1 MRFIKS
7 RAIVMALA
15 ASVAISLAGCAA
27 ESGPGDDTGGD
38 QVQVLK
44 LVLLQSYDTGA
55 TIQHGIDEGYFA
67 DAGLEL
73 DITETDAP
81 PTVVSAVASGQYDI
95 GQFNPAVAVSVLDGG
110 VDIRALVGGG
120 RSQESGV
127 QGVVSLAGGGIEEWE
142 DLAGHTV
149 GVQAPR
155 AAATLAM
162 LEQVRLAGA
171 DPSTVELVAIPGPQ
185 MLSTLESGGV
195 DAAVMLGSFLA
206 EATTTNPDIVNLGDA
221 FTETF
226 GVGALVDMLYTS
238 AQTAADKA
246 DALKR
251 FRTALGRAYD
261 DMNGLDDD
269 EWKAAIGASIGLD
282 KAQWEYLS
290 WVKYDA
296 ELSAEEIAPY
306 ADAQA
311 SQGWIE
317 GEIDLDTFVPPA
329 P

>member
-1 MRFIKS
+1 MRFMRS
-7 RAIVMALA
+7 RAIVFALT
-15 ASVAISLAGCAA
+15 ASVAIGLAGCAA
-27 ESGPGDDTGGD
+27 ESESGDDGGD
-38 QVQVLK
+38 QVEVLK

-67 DAGLEL
+67 EVDLEL

-95 GQFNPAVAVSVLDGG
+95 GQFNPAVAVSVLAGG
-110 VDIRALVGGG
+110 VDIRALAAGG

-127 QGVVSLAGGGIEEWE
+127 QGVVSLADSGIEDWA
-142 DLAGHTV
+142 DLAGQTV

-162 LEQVRLAGA
+162 LEQVRLAGG
-171 DPSTVELVAIPGPQ
+171 DPSTVELVAVPGPQ

-226 GVGALVDMLYTS
+226 GQGALVDMLYTS
-238 AQTAADKA
+238 AQTATDKA
-246 DALKR
+246 DALER
-251 FRTALGRAYD
+251 FRTALARAYD
-261 DMNGLDDD
+261 DMNGLDGD

-282 KAQWEYLS
+282 EEQWEYLS

-296 ELSAEEIAPY
+296 ELSADEIVPY

-317 GEIDLDTFVPPA
+317 DDVDLETFVSSA